1 MQSSESGEQQNN
13 SSQTKDFF
21 VVGIGASAGGLR
33 PIEEFFE
40 HIPTDSGAAFV
51 IVQHLS
57 PDFKSLMKELLGRKT
72 KMEIYRVEDGMR
84 LKPNSIYLIPP
95 GKNLVI
101 ENKYLRLQKQNRNNQ
116 RPNFSIDI
124 FFKSLAQ
131 DCPERAIAL
140 VLSGTGSDGTHGVR
154 AIHEAGGLA
163 MAQDPQTAEFD
174 GMPTSAIATG
184 VIEQVLS
191 PPELAEI
198 IYKCLKSPSTTTECI
213 SSDSEFGLN
222 SEKIQRISNILAR
235 HDQVDFSHYKPSTLC
250 RRIHRRCLIVGC
262 KNLEDY
268 IDLLEVFP
276 EERES
281 LRNDLLISV
290 TSFFRDFSAW
300 EYLKI
305 NVIPNLLE
313 TIKAGEELRV
323 WVSAC
328 ATGEEAYSL
337 GILLDEAIDNLG
349 KSVKVKIFATDI
361 DKLALEKAA
370 NGIYPETIANDIS
383 PERLEKYFIHKDQC
397 FQVTRKLREMLIFA
411 PHDLAKDAGFTR
423 IHLITC
429 RNVLIY
435 MQTQLQQQVLRNLHF
450 SLSLQGILFLGEAE
464 TVGEYQHE
472 FSTVHEKW
480 KIYQKRRDVRLPL
493 PVRGI
498 EKISRNFKTQQ
509 SAFPLNNSRKEQML
523 ELAFTGFLAEN
534 KTTCLLVDRDYQVLH
549 IFEDLLGV
557 LKLPTGNP
565 TMDITK
571 LVLPSLQLPLNTAL
585 HRAKREKGPVSYIG
599 INLCKDDCEQSVNL
613 KVSYYQG
620 KKLAG
625 DLLMVVMS
633 AQTPSQSIPVGDR
646 FEADSESQERI
657 IQLEHELQQTRE
669 NLQATIEELET
680 SNEEQQATNEELI
693 ASNEELQSTNEELHS
708 VNEELFSVNTEHQ
721 SKIQELTELNSD
733 VHNLLGSTNIGVVFL
748 DQDLKI
754 RKFTRA
760 ATQAINLVGTDIG
773 RPLAH
778 LSYNFHCSDLMELLK
793 QVIATQEPQERE
805 VKINSSGIN
814 LLMRINPY
822 QQENELA
829 DGVVITFV
837 DINEIKKV
845 QQKLSDAND
854 ALQERE
860 QQLGAILSNTKSIIY
875 LKDIQGRYILG
886 NKYLFEVIDLSEE
899 EVIGKTDGELF
910 PPQFA
915 DVFYANDQEVLDKG
929 KALEFE
935 EQLLIKDKLHT
946 YISVKAPLKDPDSGI
961 AYAICGISTDISHI
975 KQIEAELR
983 QANTQLAKAKE
994 GAEAANKAKSEFL
1007 AKMTHELRTP
1017 LNAILGFTQ
1026 ILHRQDN
1033 FNKQQHKY
1041 LDTVLRSGKHLL
1053 DLINDILDISKI
1065 EAGMSELRISGF
1077 DLYGMIDSLEQMLHN
1092 RASSKGLQF
1101 NIRIDRD
1108 VPQYINA
1115 DEAKLR
1121 QILINLLG
1129 NAIKFT
1135 KSGSVNLHIKI
1146 AENLLLRSEEIKSEE
1161 IKLEEIKLQKSTIN
1175 FEVEDTG
1182 KGIPPEELN
1191 RVFEAFVQ
1199 SGTSYQTFEGTGLGL
1214 AISKRFVELMG
1225 GEIHIQSTLGRG
1237 TKVDFDL
1244 TVTSIPKE
1252 EFTQSLPK
1260 GRIVGLAPDQPKPLI
1275 LVVEDNWENRQ
1286 LLFQILS
1293 DVGFLVITA
1302 SDGKEA
1308 VEKWE
1313 QHDPALILMDMRM
1326 PVMDGYQAT
1335 KYIKSSDKGKNTT
1348 IIIAQ
1353 TASAFNEERKFMLSL
1368 GCNDFI
1374 HKPFQEQVIL
1384 EKIGIHL
1391 GINFIYQSD
1400 LNRSASPENTSVPLT
1415 SDSLTVMSKE
1425 WRNKLNQ
1432 FASTCNQ
1439 NAVMQTLSEIP
1450 ETHNPLKQRLFKLA
1464 YDFQFDTIVGLT
1476 KIPTSENVSK

>member
-1 MQSSESGEQQNN
+1 MQSSIPGDQQNN
-13 SSQTKDFF
+13 SSQAKDFF

-57 PDFKSLMKELLGRKT
+57 PDFKSLMKELLERKT
-72 KMEIYRVEDGMR
+72 KMEIYRVEDGMH
-84 LKPNSIYLIPP
+84 LKPNSIYLIPA

-116 RPNFSIDI
+116 RPNFSIDV

-131 DCPERAIAL
+131 DCAEKAIAL

-184 VIEQVLS
+184 VVDQVLS
-191 PPELAEI
+191 PPELAQL
-198 IYKCLKSPSTTTECI
+198 IYKCLKSPNTTQECM
-213 SSDSEFGLN
+213 SNSEFGLD
-222 SEKIQRISNILAR
+222 SLKIQQITNILAR
-235 HDQVDFSHYKPSTLC
+235 HEQVDFSHYKPSTLS

-268 IDLLEVFP
+268 INRLEVFP

-300 EYLKI
+300 EYLETK
-305 NVIPNLLE
+305 VIPTLLE

-337 GILLDEAIDNLG
+337 AILLDEAINNLG

-361 DKLALEKAA
+361 DKVALEKAA

-383 PERLEKYFIHKDQC
+383 PERLEKYFIHKNQS
-397 FQVTRKLREMLIFA
+397 FQVVRKLREMLIFA
-411 PHDLAKDAGFTR
+411 PHDLTKDAGFTR
-423 IHLITC
+423 MHLITC

-450 SLSLQGILFLGEAE
+450 SLAIQGILFLGEAE
-464 TVGEYQHE
+464 TVGEYDHE
-472 FSTVHEKW
+472 FTTVHEKW
-480 KIYQKRRDVRLPL
+480 KIYQKRRDIRLPL
-493 PVRGI
+493 PMRGI
-498 EKISRNFKTQQ
+498 EKISRNLKTQ
-509 SAFPLNNSRKEQML
+509 SHTFPLNNSRKERIL

-565 TMDITK
+565 TMDVTK
-571 LVLPSLQLPLNTAL
+571 LVFPSLQLPLSTAL
-585 HRAKREKGPVSYIG
+585 HRAKREKGPVSYTD
-599 INLCKDDCEQSVNL
+599 INLCKDECEQSVNL
-613 KVSYYQG
+613 KVTYYEG

-625 DLLMVVMS
+625 DFLMVAIS
-633 AQTPSQSIPVGDR
+633 PQTQSQSTPVGDR

-657 IQLEHELQQTRE
+657 IQLEYELQETRE

-708 VNEELFSVNTEHQ
+708 VNEELFTVNAEHQ
-721 SKIQELTELNSD
+721 SKIEELTELNSD

-748 DQDLKI
+748 DRDLKI
-754 RKFTRA
+754 RKFTSP
-760 ATQAINLVGTDIG
+760 ATQAINLVNTDIG

-793 QVIATQEPQERE
+793 QVIATQKSQERE
-805 VKINSSGIN
+805 VKINSGGIN

-822 QQENELA
+822 QQQDELA

-837 DINEIKKV
+837 DINEIKKF
-845 QQKLSDAND
+845 QQKLSEAND

-886 NKYLFEVIDLSEE
+886 NKHFFEVNNLSEE
-899 EVIGKTDGELF
+899 EAIGKTDRELF
-910 PPQFA
+910 PVQFA
-915 DVFYANDQEVLDKG
+915 DVFYANDREVLDKG
-929 KALEFE
+929 EALEFE
-935 EQLLIKDKLHT
+935 EQQPVKDKIHT
-946 YISVKAPLKDPDSGI
+946 YISIKAPLKDPDSRI
-961 AYAICGISTDISHI
+961 AYAICGISTDITHI

-983 QANTQLAKAKE
+983 QANKQLAKAKE

-1033 FNKQQHKY
+1033 FNKQQRQY

-1065 EAGMSELRISGF
+1065 EAGMSELRISSF

-1092 RASSKGLQF
+1092 RASNKGLQL
-1101 NIRIDRD
+1101 NVRVDRN
-1108 VPQYINA
+1108 VPQYINT

-1135 KSGSVNLHIKI
+1135 KSGNVDLHVKL
-1146 AENLLLRSEEIKSEE
+1146 AEASRLKAQEIKPEE
-1161 IKLEEIKLQKSTIN
+1161 VKLEEKLNLQSSTIN

-1182 KGIPPEELN
+1182 KGIAPEELN

-1225 GEIHIQSTLGRG
+1225 GEIHIQSTLGQG
-1237 TKVDFDL
+1237 TKVNFDL
-1244 TVTSIPKE
+1244 TLIPVPKE

-1293 DVGFLVITA
+1293 DVGFLVIIA

-1313 QHDPALILMDMRM
+1313 EHDPALILMDMRM

-1335 KYIKSSDKGKNTT
+1335 KEIKASHKGKGTT

-1353 TASAFNEERKFMLSL
+1353 TASAFNEDKKFMLSL

-1374 HKPFQEQVIL
+1374 RKPFQEQVIL
-1384 EKIGIHL
+1384 EKIGLHL
-1391 GINFIYQSD
+1391 GTRFIYESD
-1400 LNRSASPENTSVPLT
+1400 LNRFTSPDKTGSPLT
-1415 SDSLTVMSKE
+1415 SDSLSVMSKQWCDE
-1425 WRNKLNQ
+1425 LNQ
-1432 FASTCNQ
+1432 FANTCNQ
-1439 NAVMQTLSEIP
+1439 KAVMKILSQIP
-1450 ETHNPLKQRLFKLA
+1450 ESHNYLKQQLCKLA
-1464 YDFQFDTIVGLT
+1464 YEFQFDTIVTLT
-1476 KIPTSENVSK
+1476 KSSTSEKCE